1 LRAKELLSKMSL
13 EQKIGQMLVVGI
25 PTTTAGSMAQRLIE
39 DYHVGGVILFRRNVQ
54 NPAQVG
60 QLTTQLQHLARQGA
74 GIPLI
79 IAIDHEG
86 GTVNRFH
93 QGMTELPANM
103 ALGATRSPGFASE
116 VGRIAATELRSM
128 GVNANLA
135 PVLDVNDNPLNPVIG
150 LRSYGEHPDLVTT
163 LGTAYIESLQRGGV
177 IATAKHF
184 PGHGS
189 TSTDSH
195 LGLPVVAKTR
205 DELEKTDLV
214 PFRAAV
220 EKDIG
225 MIMTAHVAFPALDDG
240 KCIPTTLSPGIV
252 HDLLRGDLGYD
263 GVIISDD
270 MGMGAIT
277 QDFGPGESAIMAVQA
292 GVDCVLMA
300 GGFEQQSSMYQALLD
315 AVRDGSI
322 LEAQIDAPVLRILR
336 LKMEYG
342 LFDPPWVISSE
353 SVGSKESTSR
363 MAAICEKAVTLV
375 RNSTHL
381 VPLNASSV
389 GRVLVIHPDVLPLT
403 EDGTILGAAIRE
415 RGVSCVELVVDLK
428 SIQSKETVL
437 GQAVQLAQ
445 DSDWLLVGTWLA
457 DSWQASLVRALLPL
471 GKPLIVMALGT
482 PYDLARFPEVTT
494 YLTVYGKTGM
504 NVKAAAKVI
513 FGELSPTGALPIS
526 IPGLYNYGWPHHKQ
540 KTE

>member
-25 PTTTAGSMAQRLIE
+25 PTTIAGSMAQRLIE

-60 QLTTQLQHLARQGA
+60 QLTTQLQHLARQCA

-86 GTVNRFH
+86 GIVNRFH
-93 QGMTELPANM
+93 QGVTELPANM

-116 VGRIAATELRSM
+116 VARIAATELRSM
-128 GVNANLA
+128 GVTANLA

-220 EKDIG
+220 EKDVG

-240 KCIPTTLSPGIV
+240 KFIPATLSPGIV

-263 GVIISDD
+263 GGIISDD

-277 QDFGPGESAIMAVQA
+277 QDFGPGESAIRAVQA
-292 GVDCVLMA
+292 GVDCVMMA

-315 AVRDGSI
+315 AVRDESI
-322 LEAQIDAPVLRILR
+322 SEARIDASVLRILR

-363 MAAICEKAVTLV
+363 MAAIGEKAVTLV
-375 RNSTHL
+375 RNSAHV

-471 GKPLIVMALGT
+471 GKPLIVVALGT